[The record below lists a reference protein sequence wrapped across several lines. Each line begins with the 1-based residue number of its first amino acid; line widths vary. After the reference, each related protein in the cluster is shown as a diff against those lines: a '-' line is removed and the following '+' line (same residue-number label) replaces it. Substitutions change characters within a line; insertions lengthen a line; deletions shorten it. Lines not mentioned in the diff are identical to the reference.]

1 MAKKS
6 HPYIDALKI
15 SALIFL
21 VLTLVIVFLALYV
34 NAVAKEN
41 QTIDPARVEKNLTP
55 PGHLYSR

>member
-15 SALIFL
+15 SALIFF